1 MKWQS
6 ILISLQK
13 TQLLFSR
20 RDYVILKGHVVF
32 TATVVTK
39 VFISLQRN
47 VTTMEPSAMF
57 GPKAEDGGVAEQKN
71 TKGTVTWVL
80 FITTFTALS
89 KILKFRNKECFKC
102 EMSDS
107 AFCLNSHGKG

>member
-32 TATVVTK
+32 TATVITK

-47 VTTMEPSAMF
+47 ITTVEPSAVF
-57 GPKAEDGGVAEQKN
+57 RPNTEDGGVAEQ
-71 TKGTVTWVL
+71 
-80 FITTFTALS
+80 
-89 KILKFRNKECFKC
+89 
-102 EMSDS
+102 
-107 AFCLNSHGKG
+107 

>member
-32 TATVVTK
+32 TATVITK
-39 VFISLQRN
+39 VFISLQKN
-47 VTTMEPSAMF
+47 ITTVEPS
-57 GPKAEDGGVAEQKN
+57 AEQKN
-71 TKGTVTWVL
+71 TKGAVTWVIL
-80 FITTFTALS
+80 ITTFTALS
-89 KILKFRNKECFKC
+89 KILKFRNKECFRC